1 MAFVTDASIAA
12 AWLLPDEEFALA
24 ETALDRL
31 VDETAC
37 VPDLFW
43 HELRNILISAE
54 RRGRIDRRHADT
66 SIARIRRLPIHAP
79 RQAEDHDHDV
89 LALARRHRLTAYDS
103 SYLALAI
110 QEHCPLATLDR
121 RLSDAAEEEGLPT
134 FV

>member
-12 AWLLPDEEFALA
+12 AWLLPDEESALA

-31 VDETAC
+31 VDEAAC

-54 RRGRIDRRHADT
+54 RRGRIDRRHTDS

-79 RQAEDHDHDV
+79 RQAEDHDV

-121 RLSDAAEEEGLPT
+121 RLNDAAEEEGLPT